1 MFKRFRERRV
11 DRATRLKYQ
20 ETFLSKEDF
29 VFPLFI
35 VSGRRR
41 KESIQS
47 MKNIYRMSVDLA
59 IEEIE
64 SLKEKGLKSIL
75 IFGVPDK
82 KGVELAYDD
91 EGIVQNAVREIK
103 SAVKDITVITDV
115 CLCSYNPTGHCHV
128 GDNDKTCEILAKVA
142 LSHARAGADIVAPSD
157 MMDGR
162 VYYIRKLLDENGF
175 STPILSYA
183 AKFASNLYG
192 PFREAADSTP
202 AYGDRKSYQMNYAN
216 SFEALEEIEEDIKE
230 GALMVMIKP
239 AMSYLD
245 VIHKAKEKFKVP
257 LYAYNVSGEYA
268 MINYLIDSGL
278 AKEELIYEILICIK
292 RAGADKIVSYFT
304 PYILEKIDEYQSI

>member
-1 MFKRFRERRV
+1 MFKRFRERRA
-11 DRATRLKYQ
+11 DRATRLMYQ

-35 VSGRRR
+35 IGGSGR
-41 KESIQS
+41 KEEIQS

-64 SLKEKGLKSIL
+64 RLKGKGLKSIL
-75 IFGVPDK
+75 IFGVPDR

-103 SAVKDITVITDV
+103 SAVKDITIITDV
-115 CLCSYNPTGHCHV
+115 CLCSYNPTGHCYV
-128 GDNDKTCEILAKVA
+128 GDNDETCEILAKVA
-142 LSHARAGADIVAPSD
+142 LSHARAGTDIVAPSD

-162 VYYIRKLLDENGF
+162 VYYIRRILDENNF

-216 SFEALEEIEEDIKE
+216 SIEALEEITEDIRE
-230 GALMVMIKP
+230 GAEMVMIKP
-239 AMSYLD
+239 AIGYLD
-245 VIHKAKEKFKVP
+245 IISKAKEKFNIP
-257 LYAYNVSGEYA
+257 IYAYNVSGEYA

-278 AKEELIYEILICIK
+278 AKEELIYEILISIK
-292 RAGADKIVSYFT
+292 RAGANKIVSYFT